1 MRYTTS
7 SGVPELCSNGG
18 GSRRQTIVGADRS
31 GEFTNYVNDCTVK
44 TLCLSTH
51 KSSLKVSMAVD
62 SLQGSFRHCCVE
74 LTLQG
79 VVYKN
84 VYLGVMK
91 DLCCDILLGQDFQRQ
106 NRRVIFEYDGTRPEL
121 VVSSLPPQTCAVAAA
136 KPECPPCRS
145 ASPMVSLHSRGQWMQ

>member
-1 MRYTTS
+1 MLIDPGS
-7 SGVPELCSNGG
+7 SLS
-18 GSRRQTIVGADRS
+18 
-31 GEFTNYVNDCTVK
+31 YVNESTAK

-62 SLQGSFRHCCVE
+62 TLQGTINRHCFVE
-74 LTLQG
+74 LTLKG

-84 VYLGVMK
+84 VHLGVAK

-121 VVSSLPPQTCAVAAA
+121 DVSSLPLQTCAVAAA
-136 KPECPPCRS
+136 KPECPFLFDNLKPDCR
-145 ASPMVSLHSRGQWMQ
+145 PVSIPSRRYSGPDAVHRIRGEKVVYEWDHQT